1 MEREKLESMLI
12 DYIDGNLGEA
22 EVKLIEA
29 ELAQNEEAK
38 RLHGELTEV
47 VTKMNNAS
55 QLIPGEALK
64 NSFEQFLERE
74 IAKKTEAKTVV
85 MFPMFYRVAAS
96 IALLMVVGVAAYW
109 IHKDRQNQER
119 IAKIEKELEANKRV
133 MMAMLENDLSAS
145 QRMQGVS
152 VAFEM
157 AKPDDEIV
165 NVLIKTMNYDPNT
178 NVRLAALDALGK
190 FSSDK
195 DVRKAL
201 IESLSTQKDPVI
213 QIALIQQMVKM
224 KEKTVIKQLERM
236 TKDVKNLKAVKDEAY
251 SGIFK
256 LS

>member
-12 DYIDGNLGEA
+12 DYIDRNLSEA

-29 ELAQNEEAK
+29 ELAQNEQGR
-38 RLHGELTEV
+38 RLYHELTEV
-47 VTKMNNAS
+47 MSKMDKAP

-64 NSFEQFLERE
+64 DSFEQYLERE
-74 IAKKTEAKTVV
+74 IAKKTEAKSVV

-96 IALLMVVGVAAYW
+96 IALLMIAGVAAYW
-109 IHKDRQNQER
+109 IHKDQQNQ
-119 IAKIEKELEANKRV
+119 AQLEEMKQILQENKRV
-133 MMAMLENDLSAS
+133 MMAMLENDQSAS

-152 VAFEM
+152 VAYEM
-157 AKPDDEIV
+157 SKPDDEIV
-165 NVLIKTMNYDPNT
+165 NVLVKTLNYDPNT
-178 NVRLAALDALGK
+178 NVRLAALEALGK

-201 IESLSTQKDPVI
+201 IESLTSQKDPVI

-224 KEKTVIKQLERM
+224 KEKTVLKQLERM
-236 TKDVKNLKAVKDEAY
+236 TKDNRNLKAVKDEAY

>member
-29 ELAQNEEAK
+29 ELAQNEEARK
-38 RLHGELTEV
+38 LQGELTEV
-47 VTKMNNAS
+47 MEKMNNAS
-55 QLIPGEALK
+55 QLIPGGALK

-109 IHKDRQNQER
+109 IHKDQQNQER
-119 IAKIEKELEANKRV
+119 IAEIEKELEANKRV

-190 FSSDK
+190 FSNDK

>member
-12 DYIDGNLGEA
+12 DYIDGNLSEA

-29 ELAQNEEAK
+29 ELAQNAGAKKLYEE
-38 RLHGELTEV
+38 LMEV
-47 VTKMNNAS
+47 MSKMDKAP

-64 NSFEQFLERE
+64 DSFEQYLERE
-74 IAKKTEAKTVV
+74 ITKKAEAKSVV

-96 IALLMVVGVAAYW
+96 IALLMIVGVAAYW
-109 IHKDRQNQER
+109 IHKDQQNQER
-119 IAKIEKELEANKRV
+119 IAIIEKELETSKRV
-133 MMAMLENDLSAS
+133 MMAMLENDQSAS

-152 VAFEM
+152 VAYEM
-157 AKPDDEIV
+157 SKPDDEIV
-165 NVLIKTMNYDPNT
+165 NVLVKTLNFDPNT
-178 NVRLAALDALGK
+178 NVRLAALEALGK

-224 KEKTVIKQLERM
+224 KEKTVLKQLERM
-236 TKDVKNLKAVKDEAY
+236 TKDSKNMKAVKDEAY